1 MIDNRFLIGAI
12 IIMLVIIINDI
23 LKRKTSFDMDKI
35 DVSIYFKNF
44 VNYLKRWFCTVSKRK
59 YNQHQFVIEK
69 NTGSNTLY
77 MASYGE
83 NKATVM
89 ATLRQITGISYDHAK
104 WIINAVPTTF
114 IRNISDDEADLT
126 KKALEFVGAKVDIK

>member
-1 MIDNRFLIGAI
+1 MLDYRFLIGAI
-12 IIMLVIIINDI
+12 IIMLIIIINDI

-35 DVSIYFKNF
+35 DVGIYFKKIADYF
-44 VNYLKRWFCTVSKRK
+44 KRWFCTIAKRK
-59 YNQHQFVIEK
+59 YNKHQFIIEK

-77 MASYGE
+77 LSSYGE